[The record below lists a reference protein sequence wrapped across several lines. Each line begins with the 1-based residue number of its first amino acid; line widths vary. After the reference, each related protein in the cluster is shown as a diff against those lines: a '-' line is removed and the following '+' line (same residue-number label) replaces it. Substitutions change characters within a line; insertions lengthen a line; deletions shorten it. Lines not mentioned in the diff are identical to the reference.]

1 MAFNKALFF
10 LLGILRSQCNNCY
23 VSLTEKVTKYCDENG
38 DWYKHPENN
47 RTWSNYTMCNAFT
60 PEKLKVGSISHFGIG

>member
-1 MAFNKALFF
+1 M
-10 LLGILRSQCNNCY
+10 IT

-60 PEKLKVGSISHFGIG
+60 PEKLKVGSISNFAIG